1 MEVDALFETASPLAE
16 RLAAEGPFRTG
27 TQLVNRAYKLLD
39 ALSESEQIATLN
51 AHPRIGEDPRRLSAA
66 SLSEQ
71 GDEPVPEL
79 EWLNATYEEK
89 FGFRFVVFVNG
100 RPKRDLVK
108 VLKQRLENGRDEELA
123 TGLRAVVDIARSR
136 LQKAKPR

>member
-1 MEVDALFETASPLAE
+1 VEVDALFEAASPLAQ
-16 RLAAEGPFRTG
+16 RLAAEAPFKTG

-39 ALSESEQIATLN
+39 ALSEPEKIATLN
-51 AHPRIGEDPRRLSAA
+51 AHPRIGEDPLRLSTA
-66 SLSEQ
+66 SRSEQ

-108 VLKQRLENGRDEELA
+108 ILKQRLNNGREQELA
-123 TGLRAVVDIARSR
+123 TGLKAVVDIARAR
-136 LQKAKPR
+136 LEKARPA